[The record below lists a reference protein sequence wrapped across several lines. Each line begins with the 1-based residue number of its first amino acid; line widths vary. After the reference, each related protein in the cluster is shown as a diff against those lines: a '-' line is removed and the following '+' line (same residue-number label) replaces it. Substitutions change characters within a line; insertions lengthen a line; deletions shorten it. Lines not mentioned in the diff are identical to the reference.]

1 MRFVEWLEF
10 LGRLAWLIWE
20 DPLEMMDKKYYR
32 IMDLI
37 FPFAKVNLQSNQADD
52 GVNSESDYD
61 DTIALDLISSH
72 YPKEV
77 YAGYGLVKRA
87 SQNED

>member
-1 MRFVEWLEF
+1 MV
-10 LGRLAWLIWE
+10 WE

-52 GVNSESDYD
+52 GINSESVYD
-61 DTIALDLISSH
+61 DIIALDLILSL
-72 YPKEV
+72 YLKEV
-77 YAGYGLVKRA
+77 
-87 SQNED
+87 

>member
-1 MRFVEWLEF
+1 LV
-10 LGRLAWLIWE
+10 WE

-52 GVNSESDYD
+52 GINSESVYD
-61 DTIALDLISSH
+61 DIIALDLILSL
-72 YPKEV
+72 YLKEV
-77 YAGYGLVKRA
+77 
-87 SQNED
+87 